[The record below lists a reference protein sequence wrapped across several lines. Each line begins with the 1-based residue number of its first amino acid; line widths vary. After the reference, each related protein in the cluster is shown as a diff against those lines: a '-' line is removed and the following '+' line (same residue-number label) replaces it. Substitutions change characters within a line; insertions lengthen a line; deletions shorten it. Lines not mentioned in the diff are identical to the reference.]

1 MSVLDTYEAV
11 KLGTRPSS
19 DTVFP
24 CLMNKKMSETVDNQP
39 FLFFLNFTPF
49 WPINF
54 FQSIYTVQGRKLNS
68 FRTQIC
74 N

>member
-1 MSVLDTYEAV
+1 MSVLHTYEAV

-39 FLFFLNFTPF
+39 FFIFFKFYTFLANKIFA
-49 WPINF
+49 IN
-54 FQSIYTVQGRKLNS
+54 IHCTGKKV
-68 FRTQIC
+68 
-74 N
+74 